1 MADERYE
8 EMRKTIEALAKKDQY
23 IREVAKERKKGLAE
37 GEHYYTLFWGHSDAG
52 SGDRGWMGNIKARTM
67 DDCEKF
73 VKNEILTAIGRNDI
87 YNEDGDGE
95 EWAIIQMAGEDAQ
108 KDEREENDDA
118 CEENTN
124 YIEIKR
130 NDKEMPDTS
139 IFGDKTFWDLT
150 G

>member
-1 MADERYE
+1 MANERYE
-8 EMRKTIEALAKKDQY
+8 EMGKTIEALAKKEQY
-23 IREVAKERKKGLAE
+23 IREVDEERKKGLAE

-52 SGDRGWMGNIKARTM
+52 GGDRGWMGNIKARTM

-95 EWAIIQMAGEDAQ
+95 EWAIIQMSGEDVQ
-108 KDEREENDDA
+108 EDESEDEKEED
-118 CEENTN
+118 TN

-130 NDKEMPDTS
+130 DDKEMPDTS